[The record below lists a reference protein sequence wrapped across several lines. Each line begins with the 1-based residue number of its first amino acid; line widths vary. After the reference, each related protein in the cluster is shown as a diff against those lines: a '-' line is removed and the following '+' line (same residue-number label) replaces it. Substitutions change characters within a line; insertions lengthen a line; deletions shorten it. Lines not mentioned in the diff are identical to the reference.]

1 MSGIKD
7 AKRRQQRRQQ
17 RRRRKKKIQRLTVL
31 FGSLFLILLLVFTVR
46 GITHK
51 SNEKEKK
58 EEKKTTV
65 KKEKIDTSHVEVKN
79 LVINTKD
86 NKKGKNKTRT
96 ITISSMGDCTLGTD
110 ENFNQSRSLNAFY
123 NSQGADYFFKN
134 VRSILE
140 KDDLSIVNFE
150 GTLTTSTTRAEKKFA
165 FKADPEYVNILTSF
179 KNVRSILEKD
189 DLSIVNFEGTLTTST
204 TRAEKKFA
212 FKADPE
218 YVNILTSG
226 SVEAAN
232 IANNHSSD
240 YGETSKTDTLK
251 VLKDAGI
258 AAFGYE
264 QVQLLD
270 VNGVKVGL
278 TGIYELAEHLGK
290 KQQVKENI
298 AALKEAGAELIIV
311 NFHWGIEREYVPNE
325 TQKKLAHLAI
335 DEGADLVIGHHP
347 HVLQGIEKYKG
358 KYIAYRLGNFCFGG
372 NSNPQDKDTIIFQQT
387 FTIEDGKLKEDDNI
401 NIIPCSVS
409 SKSNIND
416 YCPTPLEGDEKQ
428 RVLDKIEE
436 YSGQI

>member
-17 RRRRKKKIQRLTVL
+17 RKRRKKKIQRLTVI

-46 GITHK
+46 GITQK

-96 ITISSMGDCTLGTD
+96 VTISSMGDCTLGTD

-165 FKADPEYVNILTSF
+165 FKADPEYVNILTS
-179 KNVRSILEKD
+179 
-189 DLSIVNFEGTLTTST
+189 
-204 TRAEKKFA
+204 
-212 FKADPE
+212 
-218 YVNILTSG
+218 G

-251 VLKDAGI
+251 ALKDADI

-311 NFHWGIEREYVPNE
+311 NFHWGIEREHVPNE

-358 KYIAYRLGNFCFGG
+358 KYIAYSLGNFCFGG

-428 RVLDKIEE
+428 RVVDKIEE

>member
-17 RRRRKKKIQRLTVL
+17 RKRRKKKIQRLTVI

-46 GITHK
+46 GITQK

-96 ITISSMGDCTLGTD
+96 VTISSMGDCTLGTD

-165 FKADPEYVNILTSF
+165 FKADPEYVNILTS
-179 KNVRSILEKD
+179 
-189 DLSIVNFEGTLTTST
+189 
-204 TRAEKKFA
+204 
-212 FKADPE
+212 
-218 YVNILTSG
+218 G

-251 VLKDAGI
+251 ALKDADI

-311 NFHWGIEREYVPNE
+311 NFHWGIEREHVPNE

-358 KYIAYRLGNFCFGG
+358 KYIAYSLGNFCFGG

-409 SKSNIND
+409 SKSNVND

-436 YSGQI
+436 YSGQIQDNN

>member
-7 AKRRQQRRQQ
+7 AKRRQQ

-31 FGSLFLILLLVFTVR
+31 FGSLFLILLLVFTIR
-46 GITHK
+46 GITQK

-123 NSQGADYFFKN
+123 NSQGADYF
-134 VRSILE
+134 
-140 KDDLSIVNFE
+140 
-150 GTLTTSTTRAEKKFA
+150 
-165 FKADPEYVNILTSF
+165 F

-311 NFHWGIEREYVPNE
+311 NFHWGIELEYVPNE

-358 KYIAYRLGNFCFGG
+358 KYIAYSLGNFCFGG

>member
-7 AKRRQQRRQQ
+7 AKRRQQ

-31 FGSLFLILLLVFTVR
+31 FGSLFLILLLVFTIR
-46 GITHK
+46 GITQK

-165 FKADPEYVNILTSF
+165 FKADPEYVNILTS
-179 KNVRSILEKD
+179 
-189 DLSIVNFEGTLTTST
+189 
-204 TRAEKKFA
+204 
-212 FKADPE
+212 
-218 YVNILTSG
+218 G

-258 AAFGYE
+258 SAFGYE

-311 NFHWGIEREYVPNE
+311 NFHWGIELEYVPNE

-358 KYIAYRLGNFCFGG
+358 KSIAYSLGNFCFGG

-416 YCPTPLEGDEKQ
+416 YCPTPLEVDEKQ